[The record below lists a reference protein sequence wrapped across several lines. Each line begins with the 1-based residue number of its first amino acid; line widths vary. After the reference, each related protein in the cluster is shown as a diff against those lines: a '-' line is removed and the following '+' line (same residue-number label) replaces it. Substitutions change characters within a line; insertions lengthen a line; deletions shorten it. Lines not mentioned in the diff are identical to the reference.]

1 MNLAVTDLR
10 VDGLAEPLGLDTGAP
25 AFSWRLAGAGRG
37 RAQSAYRLVVAREC
51 DPVDDPVGGPVDEN
65 ADENADESV
74 GAGRVWDSGVVTSA
88 ATYDIPYAGAE
99 LRPRTR
105 YQWRVRVADESG
117 AWSGWSPA
125 HWFETGL
132 IDATGWTAD
141 WIGTPAV
148 PGSQRLPSLD
158 NVPRI
163 WVADR
168 LGPSASATGA
178 FRTRFAV
185 PGGARPLSA
194 WLVIG
199 GGSGVEVHLNGV
211 PVPGETRDGAF
222 VADAGDLVGP
232 GENVLAIRSGGS
244 GLCVR
249 LEVVVEGRPVLP
261 QLVPVAGETA
271 VTVTSSGRW
280 RTSDD
285 PAAGFER
292 PGFDDSGWA
301 LAEETGLHGDP
312 PHGRAAIGD
321 RPSPYLR
328 REFDV
333 PSPVRRARL
342 YATALGVY
350 ETHLN
355 GVRVGADHLA
365 PGWTD
370 YRHRVTYQTYD
381 VTALVS
387 EGRNA
392 LGAILADGWYAG
404 NISWFGPFQYGRR
417 LAFRAEL
424 EILHDDGTVTRV
436 CTDPEWRA
444 GSGAIR
450 YADLQNGERQ
460 DLAAEPSGWTAPG
473 FDDSGWAAAVPVSPP
488 GGRLTSAVAPPIR
501 VHEELAPVAVWERRP
516 GVWLA
521 DFGQNVVGWVRLTGR
536 ASRDRPVVLRHAEVL
551 DHEGELHLAN
561 LRSARAT
568 DEFLPRA
575 HVPGPHEGRGTSGPH
590 EGTGTSGPHE
600 GTGTPGPHEGGAA
613 AFETETFEP
622 RFTFHG
628 FRYVEVSG
636 LHGAPESITARVAY
650 AAMEPAGE
658 FACSDERLVRLQRN
672 IVWGQ
677 RGNFLAIPTD
687 CPQRDER
694 LGWTG
699 DIWAFAPTALFNYD
713 AAAFL
718 RSWLADVVDA
728 QGDDGAVT
736 HVAPDVLSGR
746 GLSPNP
752 KEAGSPG
759 WGDALVMLP
768 WTLHRLRGDTGVAAA
783 CFEPMRR
790 WLGYLERRSECG
802 VFPEEGF
809 GDWLSIGA
817 ETPKRLVGTA
827 IFALSARQLASLAAA
842 LGRDGDERE
851 LLELYGRV
859 RKAFRAAFVEG
870 PGVVASGT
878 QTAYVLAIAAGLL
891 EEHELPRAA
900 ARLAGDIEAR
910 GGHLSTGFLG
920 TPYLLDAL
928 TSTGRLDVAYRLLT
942 QDTFPSWL
950 YPVVHGDATTM
961 WERWDSW
968 SHHRG
973 LQDPGMNSFNHYAY
987 GAVGDWM
994 YRTVGGLAPGSPG
1007 YADIVV
1013 RPRPGGGITWATTA
1027 HRTPHGRVEIA
1038 WRQEGAEFALDVVV
1052 PPNTRAEVHLPAPPE
1067 RVTEGGRP
1075 ASEAEGVTFDRLAD
1089 ASEGHSPIGE
1099 SGEGR
1104 EDGEGRGDGVGP
1116 GDGGGRAGRGGAV
1129 YRVGSGSYAFR
1140 TF

>member
-1 MNLAVTDLR
+1 MQLAVTDMR
-10 VDGLAEPLGLDTGAP
+10 VQGLAEPLGLDAGAP
-25 AFSWRLAGAGRG
+25 DFSWRITGDGRG
-37 RAQSAYRLVVAREC
+37 RAQSAYRLIVGREC
-51 DPVDDPVGGPVDEN
+51 DPA
-65 ADENADESV
+65 AD
-74 GAGRVWDSGVVTSA
+74 GAEPVWDSGVVDSP
-88 ATYDIPYAGAE
+88 ATFDVLYAGPA

-105 YQWRVRVADESG
+105 YQWRVKVADESG
-117 AWSGWSPA
+117 AWTGWSPA

-132 IDATGWTAD
+132 GDATGWTAG
-141 WIGTPAV
+141 WIGTPVV
-148 PGSQRLPSLD
+148 PGSERLPSLE
-158 NVPRI
+158 NVPRV
-163 WVADR
+163 WVAGP
-168 LGPSASATGA
+168 LGPSPVETGA
-178 FRTRFAV
+178 FRTRFTVA
-185 PGGARPLSA
+185 GGARPLSA

-199 GGSGVEVHLNGV
+199 GGGPEVEAYVNGA
-211 PVPGETRDGAF
+211 PVAGEIRQGAF
-222 VADAGDLVGP
+222 VADAGDLVAS
-232 GENVLAIRSGGS
+232 GENVLAVRATGTGV
-244 GLCVR
+244 CVR
-249 LEVVVEGRPVLP
+249 LEVVVEGRPALP
-261 QLVPVAGETA
+261 QLVPVAGESA
-271 VTVTSSGRW
+271 VTVTSGGRW
-280 RTSDD
+280 RASDRPD
-285 PAAGFER
+285 EGFEQ
-292 PGFDDSGWA
+292 PGYDDAGWP
-301 LAEETGLHGDP
+301 LAEEVGLHGDP
-312 PHGRAAIGD
+312 PLGREPIGD

-328 REFDV
+328 REFAV

-350 ETHLN
+350 EVHLN
-355 GVRVGADHLA
+355 GTRVSADHLA

-387 EGRNA
+387 EGPNA
-392 LGAILADGWYAG
+392 LGALLADGWYAG
-404 NISWFGPFQYGRR
+404 NISWFGSFQYGRR

-424 EILHDDGTVTRV
+424 EILHDDGSVTRV
-436 CTDPEWRA
+436 STDPEWRA
-444 GSGAIR
+444 ASGAIR

-460 DLAAEPSGWTAPG
+460 DLAAEPLGWTAPG
-473 FDDSGWAAAVPVSPP
+473 FDDSGWAAAVPTSPP
-488 GGRLTSAVAPPIR
+488 AGRLTAAVAPPIR
-501 VHEELAPVAVWERRP
+501 VQEELEPVALWEARP
-516 GVWLA
+516 GVWIA
-521 DFGQNVVGWVRLTGR
+521 DFGQNLVGWVRLTGR
-536 ASRDRPVVLRHAEVL
+536 SGRDRPVVLRHAEVL
-551 DHEGELHLAN
+551 DHEGGLHLAN

-575 HVPGPHEGRGTSGPH
+575 ED
-590 EGTGTSGPHE
+590 E
-600 GTGTPGPHEGGAA
+600 A
-613 AFETETFEP
+613 ETFEP

-636 LHGAPESITARVAY
+636 LRGAPEAITARVAY

-658 FACSDERLVRLQRN
+658 FACSDERLDRLQSN

-677 RGNFLAIPTD
+677 RGNFLAVPTD

-718 RSWLADVVDA
+718 RSWLTDVVDV

-736 HVAPDVLSGR
+736 HVVPDVLSGR
-746 GLSPNP
+746 GLSPNA

-768 WTLHRLRGDTGVAAA
+768 WALHRLRGDAGVVEA
-783 CFEPMRR
+783 CFEPMLR
-790 WLGYLERRSECG
+790 WLAYLDKRSDGG

-827 IFALSARQLASLAAA
+827 VFALSARQLAGLAAA
-842 LGRDGDERE
+842 LGRDADERAC
-851 LLELYGRV
+851 LDLYERV
-859 RKAFRAAFVEG
+859 RRAFRAAFVEG
-870 PGVVASGT
+870 PGVLASGT
-878 QTAYVLAIAAGLL
+878 QTAYVLAITAGLL

-900 ARLAGDIEAR
+900 ARLAADIEAR

-920 TPYLLDAL
+920 TPFLLDAL

-1013 RPRPGGGITWATTA
+1013 RPRPGGGVGWARTA
-1027 HRTPHGRVEIA
+1027 HRTRHGGVEIS
-1038 WRQEGAEFALDVVV
+1038 WRLAADGFALDVVV
-1052 PPNTRAEVHLPAPPE
+1052 PPNTRAEVHVPGPPE
-1067 RVTEGGRP
+1067 RVTEGGGP
-1075 ASEAEGVTFDRLAD
+1075 AAEAGGVAFDR
-1089 ASEGHSPIGE
+1089 S
-1099 SGEGR
+1099 
-1104 EDGEGRGDGVGP
+1104 EDG
-1116 GDGGGRAGRGGAV
+1116 AAV

-1140 TF
+1140 TSTVPETPTARQRTAS

>member
-1 MNLAVTDLR
+1 MTDLR
-10 VDGLAEPLGLDTGAP
+10 VEGLAEPLGLDVDAP
-25 AFSWRLAGAGRG
+25 EFSWRVTGAGRG
-37 RAQSAYRLVVAREC
+37 RAQSAYRLAVAREG
-51 DPVDDPVGGPVDEN
+51 DPAGE
-65 ADENADESV
+65 
-74 GAGRVWDSGVVTSA
+74 GAEVVWDSGVVTSSATFDVPYGGA
-88 ATYDIPYAGAE
+88 A

-105 YQWRVRVADESG
+105 YQWRVKAADEHG
-117 AWSGWSPA
+117 EWSGWSPA

-132 IDATGWTAD
+132 GEAGGWMAG
-141 WIGTPAV
+141 WIGTPMV
-148 PGSQRLPSLD
+148 PGSERLPSLE

-163 WVADR
+163 WVAGP
-168 LGPSASATGA
+168 LGPSGSPAGA
-178 FRTRFAV
+178 FRTRFSV

-199 GGSGVEVHLNGV
+199 DGGGTAAAGAAGTAGAAGAAGAVEAVEAYVNGV
-211 PVPGETRDGAF
+211 PVAGERRAGAF
-222 VADAGDLVGP
+222 VADAGDLVTS
-232 GENVLAIRSGGS
+232 GENVLAIKAAGP

-249 LEVVVEGRPVLP
+249 LEVVVEGRPALP
-261 QLVPVAGETA
+261 QLVPVAGEST
-271 VTVTSSGRW
+271 VTVTSGGRW
-280 RTSDD
+280 RAEDR
-285 PAAGFER
+285 PGEGFEQ
-292 PGFDDSGWA
+292 PGFDDSGWR
-301 LAEETGLHGDP
+301 LAEEVGLHGDP
-312 PHGRAAIGD
+312 PLGREPVGD

-328 REFDV
+328 REFGV

-350 ETHLN
+350 EIHLN
-355 GVRVGADHLA
+355 GARVGADHLA

-392 LGAILADGWYAG
+392 IGAVLADGWYAG
-404 NISWFGPFQYGRR
+404 NISWFGSFQYGRR

-424 EILHDDGTVTRV
+424 EILHEDGTRTRLR
-436 CTDPEWRA
+436 TDTDWRA

-460 DLAAEPSGWTAPG
+460 DLAAEPLGWTAAG
-473 FDDSGWAAAVPVSPP
+473 FDDSGWAPAVPVSPP
-488 GGRLTSAVAPPIR
+488 AGRVTASVAPPIR
-501 VHEELAPVAVWERRP
+501 VHEEVAPVRVWEHRP
-516 GVWLA
+516 GVWIA
-521 DFGQNVVGWVRLTGR
+521 DFGQNLVGWVRLTGR
-536 ASRDRPVVLRHAEVL
+536 AGRDRPVVLRHAEVL
-551 DHEGELHLAN
+551 DHEGGLHLAN

-568 DEFLPRA
+568 DEFLPRGEQA
-575 HVPGPHEGRGTSGPH
+575 
-590 EGTGTSGPHE
+590 
-600 GTGTPGPHEGGAA
+600 
-613 AFETETFEP
+613 ETFEP

-628 FRYVEVSG
+628 FRYAEVSG
-636 LHGAPESITARVAY
+636 LRAAPESITARVAH

-658 FACSDERLVRLQRN
+658 FTCSDERLDRLQRN

-677 RGNFLAIPTD
+677 RGNFLAVPTD

-718 RSWLADVVDA
+718 RSWLTDVVDA
-728 QGDDGAVT
+728 QGQDGAVP
-736 HVAPDVLSGR
+736 HVVPDVLSGR

-768 WTLHRLRGDTGVAAA
+768 WALHRLRGDARVVAA
-783 CFEPMRR
+783 CFEPMLR
-790 WLGYLERRSECG
+790 WLAYLDRRSENG
-802 VFPEEGF
+802 IFPDEGF

-827 IFALSARQLASLAAA
+827 IFALSARQLAGLAAA
-842 LGRDGDERE
+842 LGRDADERFC
-851 LLELYGRV
+851 LELYERV
-859 RKAFRAAFVEG
+859 RRAFRAAFVEG

-878 QTAYVLAIAAGLL
+878 QTAYVLAVTAGLL

-900 ARLAGDIEAR
+900 ARLAGDVEAR

-1013 RPRPGGGITWATTA
+1013 RPRPGGGIGWARTA
-1027 HRTPHGRVEIA
+1027 HRTRHGQVEIS
-1038 WRQEGAEFALDVVV
+1038 WRLTDGRLALDVVV
-1052 PPNTRAEVHLPAPPE
+1052 PPNTRAEVHVPAPPE

-1075 ASEAEGVTFDRLAD
+1075 AAEAEGVTFDRLDKGA
-1089 ASEGHSPIGE
+1089 
-1099 SGEGR
+1099 
-1104 EDGEGRGDGVGP
+1104 
-1116 GDGGGRAGRGGAV
+1116 AV
-1129 YRVGSGSYAFR
+1129 YRVGAGSYAFR
-1140 TF
+1140 TTAERH

>member
-1 MNLAVTDLR
+1 MMHLAVTDLR
-10 VDGLAEPLGLDTGAP
+10 VEGLTEPLGLDVSALE
-25 AFSWRLAGAGRG
+25 FSWRITGPGRG
-37 RAQSAYRLVVAREC
+37 RAQSAYRLIVGLEC
-51 DPVDDPVGGPVDEN
+51 DPAAE
-65 ADENADESV
+65 
-74 GAGRVWDSGVVTSA
+74 GAEPVWDSGVVASA
-88 ATYDIPYAGAE
+88 ATYDLPYGGAE

-105 YQWRVRVADESG
+105 YQWRVKVADESG
-117 AWSGWSPA
+117 AWSDWSPA

-132 IDATGWTAD
+132 GDATGWPAG

-148 PGSQRLPSLD
+148 PGSERLPSLE
-158 NVPRI
+158 NVPRM

-185 PGGARPLSA
+185 LGGARPLSA

-199 GGSGVEVHLNGV
+199 GGSEVEAYLNGV
-211 PVPGETRDGAF
+211 PVAGETRDGAF
-222 VADAGDLVGP
+222 VADAGDLVAT
-232 GENVLAIRSGGS
+232 GENVLAIRAAGS

-249 LEVVVEGRPVLP
+249 LEVAVEGRPALP
-261 QLVPVAGETA
+261 QLVPVPGESA
-271 VTVTSSGRW
+271 VTVISGGRW
-280 RTSDD
+280 RASDTPGD
-285 PAAGFER
+285 GFEQ
-292 PGFDDSGWA
+292 PGFDDGAWP
-301 LAEETGLHGDP
+301 LAEEVGLHGDP
-312 PHGRAAIGD
+312 PHGREPIGD

-328 REFDV
+328 REFGV

-350 ETHLN
+350 EMHLN
-355 GVRVGADHLA
+355 GTRVGTDHLA

-381 VTALVS
+381 VTELVS
-387 EGRNA
+387 EGRNV

-404 NISWFGPFQYGRR
+404 NISWFGSFQYGRR

-424 EILHDDGTVTRV
+424 EILHDDGGVTRLR
-436 CTDPEWRA
+436 TGPGWRA

-450 YADLQNGERQ
+450 YADLQNGERH
-460 DLAAEPSGWTAPG
+460 DLAAEPLGWTEAG
-473 FDDSGWAAAVPVSPP
+473 FDDSGWAPAVPVTPP
-488 GGRLTSAVAPPIR
+488 AGRLTAAVAPPIR
-501 VHEELAPVAVWERRP
+501 VHDELEAVAVWERRP
-516 GVWLA
+516 GVWIA
-521 DFGQNVVGWVRLTGR
+521 DFGQNLVGWVRLTGR
-536 ASRDRPVVLRHAEVL
+536 AGRDRPVVLRHAEVL
-551 DHEGELHLAN
+551 DHEGGPHLAN

-568 DEFLPRA
+568 DEFRPRGDEA
-575 HVPGPHEGRGTSGPH
+575 
-590 EGTGTSGPHE
+590 
-600 GTGTPGPHEGGAA
+600 
-613 AFETETFEP
+613 ETFEP

-636 LHGAPESITARVAY
+636 LRAAPERITARAAY

-658 FACSDERLVRLQRN
+658 FTCSDQRIDRLQRN

-677 RGNFLAIPTD
+677 RGNFLAVPTD

-713 AAAFL
+713 AAGFL
-718 RSWLADVVDA
+718 RSWLTDVVDA
-728 QGDDGAVT
+728 QGADGAVT
-736 HVAPDVLSGR
+736 HVVPDVLSGR
-746 GLSPNP
+746 GLSPNA

-768 WTLHRLRGDTGVAAA
+768 WALHRLRGDAGVVAA
-783 CFEPMRR
+783 CFEPMVR
-790 WLGYLERRSECG
+790 WLAYLDRRSEG
-802 VFPEEGF
+802 GIFPEEGF

-817 ETPKRLVGTA
+817 ETSKRLVGTA
-827 IFALSARQLASLAAA
+827 IFALSARQLAGLAAA
-842 LGRDGDERE
+842 LGRDADERAC
-851 LLELYGRV
+851 LELYGRV
-859 RKAFRAAFVEG
+859 RQAFRAAFVEG
-870 PGVVASGT
+870 PGVLAGGT
-878 QTAYVLAIAAGLL
+878 QTAYVLAITAGLL

-900 ARLAGDIEAR
+900 TRLAGDIEAR

-994 YRTVGGLAPGSPG
+994 YRTVGGLVPGSPG
-1007 YADIVV
+1007 YADIIV
-1013 RPRPGGGITWATTA
+1013 RPRPGGGITWARTA
-1027 HRTPHGRVEIA
+1027 HRTRHGRVEIS
-1038 WRQEGAEFALDVVV
+1038 WRLEDGGFALDVVV
-1052 PPNTRAEVHLPAPPE
+1052 PPNTRAEVHVPASPE
-1067 RVTEGGRP
+1067 RVTEGGAP
-1075 ASEAEGVTFDRLAD
+1075 AAEAEGVLFDRLD
-1089 ASEGHSPIGE
+1089 
-1099 SGEGR
+1099 
-1104 EDGEGRGDGVGP
+1104 DGS
-1116 GDGGGRAGRGGAV
+1116 AV
-1129 YRVGSGSYAFR
+1129 YRVGSGAYAFR
-1140 TF
+1140 AF